1 MTLQHAA
8 LRNNANNKQ
17 RGAYTK
23 SKPIGKGAFGDV
35 FLVTKNSGP
44 EQKNFMPEPLVLKE
58 VSMKGMNARDQKS
71 TMNEVD
77 ILKRLDHPNIIAFHE
92 SFVDGDTL
100 CVVMEYAPGG
110 DLSHAIAMQKK
121 TGKRFPETT
130 VLRYIAEIA
139 SAMAHCHHDLH
150 LLHRDL
156 KPQNIFIG
164 KGGALKLGDFGISKV
179 MAASRAMAQTQCG
192 TPLYMAPEI
201 CRGARYDR
209 GADVWACGCVL
220 YELMALAAPWMDRM
234 SGPNAPDGI
243 SGLLKLITNNS
254 LNLTPLRAYYSAEL
268 CTLLGSLLAKSAAE
282 RPSLATVLAMPLV
295 QRALPPQ
302 QQLPPT
308 PPMPAPPMP
317 MSQGASPAG
326 SAAKYRPG
334 TVVMVKR
341 TSGAET
347 MAVVDKHE
355 AASNLY
361 TLSLL
366 SPLGKVEGSKQ
377 APESDLRE
385 PSSTLELQLVR
396 QQAVQEQQRAR
407 ARKPAYGGEWA
418 QGGIEEHA
426 AAVVLQQAFASKRAS
441 QRQQQEQPAP
451 TAQPHAP
458 DDSAGQQPPTP
469 GTLKYKWAAAS
480 PAGSAAKY
488 RPGTVVMVKRTSGAE
503 TMAVVD
509 KHETASNLYTLSL
522 LSPSGKVEGLKQAP
536 EPDLRPPNSPIE
548 QVMMRLQQQRKA
560 AAELLQRSFHRK
572 KAPNVA
578 PPALAPILE
587 SPAGG
592 PGPRQ
597 GPVIYK
603 HAANAVIPQPGR
615 QQQQHP
621 SSLQQQQDRLAKV
634 VKVHGGGIRVAAAPG
649 ARVPFRP
656 LF

>member
-110 DLSHAIAMQKK
+110 DLSHAIAVQKK

-355 AASNLY
+355 
-361 TLSLL
+361 
-366 SPLGKVEGSKQ
+366 
-377 APESDLRE
+377 
-385 PSSTLELQLVR
+385 
-396 QQAVQEQQRAR
+396 
-407 ARKPAYGGEWA
+407 
-418 QGGIEEHA
+418 
-426 AAVVLQQAFASKRAS
+426 
-441 QRQQQEQPAP
+441 
-451 TAQPHAP
+451 
-458 DDSAGQQPPTP
+458 
-469 GTLKYKWAAAS
+469 
-480 PAGSAAKY
+480 
-488 RPGTVVMVKRTSGAE
+488 
-503 TMAVVD
+503 
-509 KHETASNLYTLSL
+509 TASNLYTLSL

-621 SSLQQQQDRLAKV
+621 SSLQQQQHRLAKV